1 MLYANDKFPT
11 PVVCGELIDY
21 IPSSFVEV
29 VRGSDRS
36 ILLHK
41 EKCPAFFV
49 LWKAELNHV
58 FLGGNP

>member
-1 MLYANDKFPT
+1 MLYANDKLTT
-11 PVVCGELIDY
+11 PIICCKLIDY
-21 IPSSFVEV
+21 VPPGLVEI
-29 VRGSDRS
+29 VRGGDK
-36 ILLHK
+36 LLVLHK